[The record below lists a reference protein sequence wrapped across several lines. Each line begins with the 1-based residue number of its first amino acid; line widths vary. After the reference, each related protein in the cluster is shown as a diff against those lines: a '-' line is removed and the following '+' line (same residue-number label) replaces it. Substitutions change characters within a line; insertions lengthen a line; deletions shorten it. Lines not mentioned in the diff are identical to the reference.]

1 MRGSLKM
8 LHAVRLIPILGI
20 VVVILGVR
28 VVGQDRARARDLGIE
43 IGIFR
48 PGPLNAIT
56 DVAGV
61 KVGQTTLIQGDSVR
75 TGVTV
80 ILPHGGDLFREK
92 VPAAVYVT
100 KGLGKLVGTTQIEE
114 LGTIETPIAL
124 TNTLN
129 TFLVANALI
138 DYMIETSGPLR
149 SVNPVIG
156 ETNDSGLNDIQGR
169 HVRKEHLF
177 AAIKSSHS
185 GPLTPSVELELI
197 LPTEAAITLS
207 PSQHRCRYDENRL
220 MRRRRNSLS
229 AK

>member
-100 KGLGKLVGTTQIEE
+100 NGFGKLVGTTQIEE
-114 LGTIETPIAL
+114 LGTIETPVSESCDRGDER
-124 TNTLN
+124 
-129 TFLVANALI
+129 FR
-138 DYMIETSGPLR
+138 IERYSGSARQEGTSLR
-149 SVNPVIG
+149 G
-156 ETNDSGLNDIQGR
+156 
-169 HVRKEHLF
+169 H
-177 AAIKSSHS
+177 
-185 GPLTPSVELELI
+185 
-197 LPTEAAITLS
+197 
-207 PSQHRCRYDENRL
+207 
-220 MRRRRNSLS
+220 
-229 AK
+229 